1 MTRVKSN
8 LQIQMLGRVGRN
20 RKVREMSLDE
30 GNRGSELQEKLS
42 LLNVIVDCEI
52 IQYDWN

>member
-1 MTRVKSN
+1 MTRVQSN

>member
-1 MTRVKSN
+1 
-8 LQIQMLGRVGRN
+8 MLGRVGRN

>member
-1 MTRVKSN
+1 MTRVQSN

-52 IQYDWN
+52 IQYDRN